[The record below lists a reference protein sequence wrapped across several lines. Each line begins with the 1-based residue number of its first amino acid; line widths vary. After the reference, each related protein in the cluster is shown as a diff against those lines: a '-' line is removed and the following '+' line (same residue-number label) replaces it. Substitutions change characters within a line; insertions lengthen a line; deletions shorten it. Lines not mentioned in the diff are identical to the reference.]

1 MSNKQL
7 VRPQE
12 GRVLFGV
19 CAGLGQYFGIDPTL
33 VRILWVLLTFVAG
46 TGVLLYVILAIVM
59 PNASAVVTTT
69 TTTTTSTTAPT
80 GTSLGG
86 EIVEQVE
93 TAIDRATTDGDGP
106 GGA

>member
-1 MSNKQL
+1 MTSKQL
-7 VRPQE
+7 VRPQD

-46 TGVLLYVILAIVM
+46 TGILLYVILAIVM
-59 PNASAVVTTT
+59 PSGGAVITTAASANEP
-69 TTTTTSTTAPT
+69 AAAAGT
-80 GTSLGG
+80 GIGS
-86 EIVEQVE
+86 EVIEQIDS
-93 TAIDRATTDGDGP
+93 AIDRATADPDRT